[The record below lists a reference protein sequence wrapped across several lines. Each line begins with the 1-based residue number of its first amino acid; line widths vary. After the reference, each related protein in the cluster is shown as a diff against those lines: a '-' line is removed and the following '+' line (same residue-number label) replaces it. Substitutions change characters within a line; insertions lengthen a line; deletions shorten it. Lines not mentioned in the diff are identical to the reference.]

1 MLDKL
6 QRWLFYLMKKLVR
19 KTMSK
24 LPNDNVWIETEKCPL
39 SLRLTPDGTVA
50 KPQLEQKASL

>member
-1 MLDKL
+1 
-6 QRWLFYLMKKLVR
+6 
-19 KTMSK
+19 MSK